1 VADGAAA
8 AQIDFVAIGL
18 AASGSFA
25 SVVPIAAPVGSIA
38 ALIAPVALITVLR
51 DTSVM
56 IRFPVYVV
64 DIDLF
69 LRVDR
74 TSAT

>member
-1 VADGAAA
+1 VFDAAAA
-8 AQIDFVAIGL
+8 AQIDLVAIGL
-18 AASGSFA
+18 ATSGSFVF
-25 SVVPIAAPVGSIA
+25 VVPISAPAGSIA

-64 DIDLF
+64 DLAYSCA
-69 LRVDR
+69 DR

>member
-1 VADGAAA
+1 
-8 AQIDFVAIGL
+8 
-18 AASGSFA
+18 
-25 SVVPIAAPVGSIA
+25 
-38 ALIAPVALITVLR
+38 VALITVLR

-64 DIDLF
+64 DIGLF
-69 LRVDR
+69 LLVDR

>member
-1 VADGAAA
+1 VVDAAAA
-8 AQIDFVAIGL
+8 AQIDLVAIGL
-18 AASGSFA
+18 ATSGSFVF
-25 SVVPIAAPVGSIA
+25 VVPIAAPAGSIA
-38 ALIAPVALITVLR
+38 APIALVALITVLR

-64 DIDLF
+64 DIGLF

>member
-1 VADGAAA
+1 V
-8 AQIDFVAIGL
+8 F
-18 AASGSFA
+18 
-25 SVVPIAAPVGSIA
+25 VVPIAAPAGSIA

-64 DIDLF
+64 DLAYSCA
-69 LRVDR
+69 DR